1 MDEKCVDSQ
10 GATMSLADGASM
22 DFLFYRP
29 LSWQVT
35 DVTHSARLQCK
46 VPKLLRVTTMSNIR
60 IHKFWYN
67 KKKKEHPQG
76 TAIFEVKQRQRKE

>member
-35 DVTHSARLQCK
+35 DVTHSARLQYK

-60 IHKFWYN
+60 IHKFWN
-67 KKKKEHPQG
+67 NKKKEHPQR
-76 TAIFEVKQRQRKE
+76 TAIFEVKQRQKE

>member
-29 LSWQVT
+29 LSWQAT
-35 DVTHSARLQCK
+35 DVTQSARLQYK
-46 VPKLLRVTTMSNIR
+46 VQKLLRVTTMSNIR
-60 IHKFWYN
+60 IHKFQN
-67 KKKKEHPQG
+67 KKN
-76 TAIFEVKQRQRKE
+76 

>member
-10 GATMSLADGASM
+10 EATMSLADGASM

-35 DVTHSARLQCK
+35 DVTHSARLQYK

-60 IHKFWYN
+60 IHKFWN
-67 KKKKEHPQG
+67 KIKNEHPQG
-76 TAIFEVKQRQRKE
+76 IAIVEVTQQQRKE